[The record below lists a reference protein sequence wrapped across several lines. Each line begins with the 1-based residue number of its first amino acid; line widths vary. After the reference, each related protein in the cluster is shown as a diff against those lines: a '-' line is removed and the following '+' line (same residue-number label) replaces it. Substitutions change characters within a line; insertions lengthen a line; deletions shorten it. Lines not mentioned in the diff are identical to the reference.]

1 MQRCSLFSFPEY
13 CLSRIILLDLVDNKT
28 IVACLVISLLYKLSR
43 THSRC
48 RLRCRHRADPQHPTR
63 PQVLFHGSVIRSS
76 GVNGEIL
83 REFRCAR
90 YLMWKP
96 QTRTRYKQ
104 RWNSAERKPWLRL
117 SRAFDYVWDNAATT
131 RKTRREKATRRNGGT
146 KERRQREKERKA
158 EAVSAE
164 RTRGRET

>member
-1 MQRCSLFSFPEY
+1 
-13 CLSRIILLDLVDNKT
+13 
-28 IVACLVISLLYKLSR
+28 
-43 THSRC
+43 
-48 RLRCRHRADPQHPTR
+48 
-63 PQVLFHGSVIRSS
+63 
-76 GVNGEIL
+76 
-83 REFRCAR
+83 
-90 YLMWKP
+90 MWKP

-158 EAVSAE
+158 EAARRGENEGEGDIE
-164 RTRGRET
+164 RQEGDLWVTSEKEREREREKDVIWLVHRDSTGKG